1 LQASFVFEN
10 VRYTLEIAGFSQ
22 GTNPY
27 GRFWSEP
34 QHATSRP
41 HILTHTCTLAVSQ
54 AIACSPFATSAH
66 VNRTPAELTCM
77 RGSSP
82 SVIPLY
88 ALPPHGGVVSFI
100 LLSARSHICELGACV
115 GVRTQ

>member
-27 GRFWSEP
+27 DRFWSEP

-41 HILTHTCTLAVSQ
+41 HILTHTCTLGRVSGDSLQ
-54 AIACSPFATSAH
+54 PVRYFSTREQNASRADVYARLITVCDSTVRVATARWGFPH
-66 VNRTPAELTCM
+66 PPLRVLI
-77 RGSSP
+77 
-82 SVIPLY
+82 SV
-88 ALPPHGGVVSFI
+88 
-100 LLSARSHICELGACV
+100 
-115 GVRTQ
+115 